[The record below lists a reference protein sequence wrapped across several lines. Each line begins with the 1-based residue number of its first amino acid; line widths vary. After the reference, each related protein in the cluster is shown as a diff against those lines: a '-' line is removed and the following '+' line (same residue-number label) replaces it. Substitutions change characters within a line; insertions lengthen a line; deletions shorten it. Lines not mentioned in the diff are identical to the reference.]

1 VDGRDV
7 GGGVVLLGIAEVED
21 VVLPLVIFPALIL
34 PLAVAVLFPDVA
46 FCANVDNVVKFSAII
61 TLAANTAA
69 AIKPNLKVFC
79 IRCLMVSI
87 LFIDLYYDIYIR
99 NIQSVNTISF
109 VFL

>member
-1 VDGRDV
+1 MDGRDV

-46 FCANVDNVVKFSAII
+46 FCANVDNVVKFSAAI

-69 AIKPNLKVFC
+69 AIKPNLIVFC
-79 IRCLMVSI
+79 IGCLMVSI
-87 LFIDLYYDIYIR
+87 LFIDLYNDIYIR
-99 NIQSVNTISF
+99 NIQSVNAISF